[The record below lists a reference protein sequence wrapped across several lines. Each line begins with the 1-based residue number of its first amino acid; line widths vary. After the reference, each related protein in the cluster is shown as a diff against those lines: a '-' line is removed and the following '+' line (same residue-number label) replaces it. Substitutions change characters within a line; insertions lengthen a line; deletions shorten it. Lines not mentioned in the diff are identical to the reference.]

1 MSSKKPTILALCA
14 HPDDAEIKCGGTL
27 ILLAK
32 SGWDVHIATL
42 SAGDCGSA
50 EEMPNKIAAQRRSEA
65 QASAA
70 MIGGTYHCLGGTDL
84 QVFDDGVMRAAGV
97 TIVRE
102 VRPDV
107 IITHYPI
114 DYMPDHEAASK
125 IARMASFTASIANYV
140 TGPAAAVPATDAIPA
155 LYYFTPLG
163 GEDYFGTPI
172 VPQVYI
178 DVTSVADVKAE
189 ALGLHTSQR
198 EWLRRQH
205 GMDQYIEDMRNHDAD
220 QGRECG
226 ATFAEGFIMHKGHA
240 YPRTPIIENALPNFA
255 RGRK

>member
-27 ILLAK
+27 ILLAER
-32 SGWDVHIATL
+32 GWDIHIATL

-50 EEMPNKIAAQRRSEA
+50 EEMPNVIAARRRAEA
-65 QASAA
+65 IASASV
-70 MIGGTYHCLGGTDL
+70 IGGTYHCCGGTDL
-84 QVFDDGVMRAAGV
+84 QIFDDGVMRSAGV
-97 TIVRE
+97 TLIRE

-114 DYMPDHEAASK
+114 DYMPDHETASR

-163 GEDYFGTPI
+163 GEDYFGNPI
-172 VPQVYI
+172 PPQFYI
-178 DVTSVADVKAE
+178 DITSAAEKKAE
-189 ALGLHTSQR
+189 ALGCHTSQR

-205 GMDQYIEDMRNHDAD
+205 GMDQYIEDMKNHDAE
-220 QGRECG
+220 QGKECG
-226 ATFAEGFIMHKGHA
+226 ATYAEGYIMHKGHA
-240 YPRTPIIENALPNFA
+240 YPRVPIIENALEGLV
-255 RGRK
+255 RGSK